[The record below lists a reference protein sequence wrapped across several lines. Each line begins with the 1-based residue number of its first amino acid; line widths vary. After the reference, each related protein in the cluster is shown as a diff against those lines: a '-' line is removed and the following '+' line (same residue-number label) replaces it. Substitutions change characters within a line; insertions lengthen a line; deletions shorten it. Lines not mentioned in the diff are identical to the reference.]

1 MRKILY
7 TYYILLVL
15 FFGAAV
21 LITAQNT
28 EYDAGSIFMNYNE
41 SEGDVTFSKAIS
53 DDYFAGGNSISFS
66 GKADDLYLMGK
77 DILFDGES
85 EGAMAAFGETIEING
100 LIGNNLHSAANKL
113 RITGFVAETAFIAG
127 QSIVIGEDAVMDG
140 TVFSGSSTIH
150 IIGHLNNGLIAGA
163 GEVLIDGPVLG
174 DVNVRTGKLIITER
188 GSIDG
193 DLTYGSNVEIS
204 ENEKARITGLVKYKI
219 DEKID
224 EKGFSK
230 FCIIVSI
237 VFFFSMG
244 VIGLLLL
251 LLPGVKSLFA
261 NEREPASYGKT
272 LLWGLIPLFIY
283 PVAVLVTI
291 PLFPLSIALGL
302 ASFPLLGLVTLLG
315 LTFGGQLLFK
325 LFKWENKNIF
335 LQFLFAFGIFVI
347 FALIPYVKIPFVL
360 AVSAMGAGLLISRLF
375 KTEF

>member
-174 DVNVRTGKLIITER
+174 DVNVRTGKLIIT
-188 GSIDG
+188 
-193 DLTYGSNVEIS
+193 V
-204 ENEKARITGLVKYKI
+204 
-219 DEKID
+219 
-224 EKGFSK
+224 
-230 FCIIVSI
+230 
-237 VFFFSMG
+237 
-244 VIGLLLL
+244 
-251 LLPGVKSLFA
+251 
-261 NEREPASYGKT
+261 
-272 LLWGLIPLFIY
+272 
-283 PVAVLVTI
+283 
-291 PLFPLSIALGL
+291 
-302 ASFPLLGLVTLLG
+302 
-315 LTFGGQLLFK
+315 
-325 LFKWENKNIF
+325 
-335 LQFLFAFGIFVI
+335 
-347 FALIPYVKIPFVL
+347 
-360 AVSAMGAGLLISRLF
+360 
-375 KTEF
+375 